1 MPGFGILAQPGGT
14 RAGAPP
20 AGEVREA
27 GRGGPRSE
35 LYRLLGLAGDD
46 QAPVTE
52 LPELPELPEE
62 EELALAQMLEGFH
75 NLLRYWHRC
84 LAALSPHDPREPHQ
98 PHEPH
103 DPPEPLSRPGGATAP
118 AAAISGSD
126 EGGGLGKRGSRSKNG
141 D

>member
-1 MPGFGILAQPGGT
+1 MAADHGEAISIYAQALLDTPLPWT
-14 RAGAPP
+14 KMRQ
-20 AGEVREA
+20 V
-27 GRGGPRSE
+27 
-35 LYRLLGLAGDD
+35 YRLLGLAGPAGDD
-46 QAPVTE
+46 QAPVTA
-52 LPELPELPEE
+52 LPELPEE

-84 LAALSPHDPREPHQ
+84 LAALSPHDPHEPHE

-103 DPPEPLSRPGGATAP
+103 DPSEPLSRPGGATAP
-118 AAAISGSD
+118 AAPTSGSD